1 MVVVEIGFRKYV
13 MDTEKA
19 VKVAELLTNAEMYER
34 TYIPEEKRV
43 DSDVEYIH
51 HIWHAEETVQMRV
64 ISDHLYRAAKLTGK
78 KD

>member
-1 MVVVEIGFRKYV
+1 MVVVEIGYRKYV

-19 VKVAELLTNAEMYER
+19 VKVAELLANAELYDR
-34 TYIPEEKRV
+34 TYIPQEERV

-51 HIWHAEETVQMRV
+51 HIWGAEDTVAMRV
-64 ISDHLYRAAKLTGK
+64 ITDHTYRMAKLAGK

>member
-51 HIWHAEETVQMRV
+51 HIWDAEETVQMRV
-64 ISDHLYRAAKLTGK
+64 ISDHLYRAAKLAGK